1 MFFTPWLV
9 SGAMEMK
16 LSQFAIWNF
25 FAGAVFVLS
34 VGPTAYGVGKVSTGY
49 HDSVSLGMLIG
60 GLALGAVCVL
70 LAVRHH
76 RRHKA
81 RQSARGTPPD
91 PAKAPAERA

>member
-1 MFFTPWLV
+1 
-9 SGAMEMK
+9 MK

-34 VGPTAYGVGKVSTGY
+34 VGPAAYGAGKVSTGH

-70 LAVRHH
+70 LAIGYR
-76 RRHKA
+76 RRHEA
-81 RQSARGTPPD
+81 RQSAAGTPPGRPRRQPTGRD
-91 PAKAPAERA
+91 PC